1 MFEIDKVKFGAFV
14 AVLRKER
21 GMTQKELAER
31 LCISDKAVS
40 KWETGNSIPDVTMLI
55 PLAELLGVTV
65 TELLECKR
73 MEVEPPVEAV
83 VKKAVSYTGE
93 DEGRALP
100 KKKRMLVIA
109 LGVLL
114 ALAELAGLLWL
125 EGGYTVRLN
134 YLLVMLFLGMVF
146 GCYFWLFARERLP
159 SYYDENRISA
169 YADGFFRM
177 NMAGVTFNNRNW
189 PYVLRVGR
197 LWTLA
202 LLDVFPPMYYVGM
215 RMFGETADSILI
227 VGILLTLVL
236 PLYYVARKYE

>member
-14 AVLRKER
+14 AALRKER
-21 GMTQKELAER
+21 GMTQRELAER

-83 VKKAVSYTGE
+83 VKKAVSYTLE
-93 DEGRALP
+93 DAPKIP
-100 KKKRMLVIA
+100 KKRRVA
-109 LGVLL
+109 VVVGAVLL
-114 ALAELAGLLWL
+114 GLGEFCGIMWL
-125 EGGYTVRLN
+125 EGGYTVWLN
-134 YLLVMLFLGMVF
+134 YLLVMLILGVVF
-146 GCYFWLFARERLP
+146 SGYFWLFARERLP

-189 PYVLRVGR
+189 PYILKVGR

-202 LLDVFPPMYYVGM
+202 LLDVFPAVYYGGM

>member
-1 MFEIDKVKFGAFV
+1 MFEIDKLKFGAFV
-14 AVLRKER
+14 SALRKER
-21 GMTQKELAER
+21 GLTQKELAER

-73 MEVEPPVEAV
+73 MDVEPPVEAV

-93 DEGRALP
+93 GEQGLP
-100 KKKRMLVIA
+100 KKIRVAVIVI
-109 LGVLL
+109 GVLL
-114 ALAELAGLLWL
+114 AVAEFAGLLWL

-134 YLLVMLFLGMVF
+134 YLLLMLILGVVF

-159 SYYDENRISA
+159 AYYDENRISA

-177 NMAGVTFNNRNW
+177 NMAGVAFNNRNW
-189 PYVLRVGR
+189 PYILKVGR

-202 LLDVFPPMYYVGM
+202 LLDVFPLIYYGGM
-215 RMFGETADSILI
+215 RMFGEAADSILI
-227 VGILLTLVL
+227 LGILLSLVL
-236 PLYYVARKYE
+236 PLYHVARKYE

>member
-14 AVLRKER
+14 AALRKER
-21 GMTQKELAER
+21 GLTQRELAER

-73 MEVEPPVEAV
+73 MEVEAPVEAV
-83 VKKAVSYTGE
+83 VKKAVSYTLE
-93 DEGRALP
+93 DAPKIP
-100 KKKRMLVIA
+100 KKRRVA
-109 LGVLL
+109 VVVGAVLL
-114 ALAELAGLLWL
+114 GLGEFCGIMWL

-134 YLLVMLFLGMVF
+134 YLLVMLILGVVF
-146 GCYFWLFARERLP
+146 SGYFWLLARERLP

-189 PYVLRVGR
+189 PYILKVGR

-202 LLDVFPPMYYVGM
+202 LLDVFPAVYYGGM

-227 VGILLTLVL
+227 LGILLTLVL

>member
-14 AVLRKER
+14 AALRKER
-21 GMTQKELAER
+21 GLTQRELAER

-83 VKKAVSYTGE
+83 VKKAVSYAFE
-93 DEGRALP
+93 DAPKIP
-100 KKKRMLVIA
+100 KKRRVA
-109 LGVLL
+109 AVVGAVLL
-114 ALAELAGLLWL
+114 GLGEFCGIMWL
-125 EGGYTVRLN
+125 EGGYTVQLN
-134 YLLVMLFLGMVF
+134 YLLVMLILGVVF
-146 GCYFWLFARERLP
+146 SGYFWLLARERLP

-189 PYVLRVGR
+189 PYILKVGR

-202 LLDVFPPMYYVGM
+202 LLDVFPAVYYGGM